1 MSVRLA
7 CVKHAASVHP
17 EPGSNSL
24 VKMFDQTSAI
34 ADFLSV
40 LYFGFWSL
48 SDLLKNFSLEFFRV
62 GMHHLIVK
70 VLTAS
75 S

>member
-1 MSVRLA
+1 
-7 CVKHAASVHP
+7 
-17 EPGSNSL
+17 
-24 VKMFDQTSAI
+24 MFDQTSAI